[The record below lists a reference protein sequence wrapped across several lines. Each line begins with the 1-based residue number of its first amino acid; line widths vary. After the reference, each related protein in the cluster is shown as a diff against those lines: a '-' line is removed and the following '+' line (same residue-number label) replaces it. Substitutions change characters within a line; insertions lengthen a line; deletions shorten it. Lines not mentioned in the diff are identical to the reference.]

1 MDFIYVPGYY
11 KERKRSMQARKR
23 AEMAA
28 RVKVRID
35 PTIMPPRVPCS
46 NMEVEGLGQGE
57 NTDTDGGVNACEQPF
72 KAYVTNVIHGE
83 DIDNSSNL

>member
-1 MDFIYVPGYY
+1 
-11 KERKRSMQARKR
+11 MQARKR
-23 AEMAA
+23 AEKAA
-28 RVKVRID
+28 QVKVRID

-46 NMEVEGLGQGE
+46 NMEMEGLGQGE
-57 NTDTDGGVNACEQPF
+57 NTDTDVGVNAREQPF

>member
-1 MDFIYVPGYY
+1 
-11 KERKRSMQARKR
+11 MQARKR

-57 NTDTDGGVNACEQPF
+57 NAGTDVGVNAHEQPF
-72 KAYVTNVIHGE
+72 KAYITNVIHGE
-83 DIDNSSNL
+83 DIDNLSNL